1 MWSKTIREFCNSIKV
16 INACAATT
24 PGGGGQYALFNGSAE
39 EHCIREIIRHHL
51 AIVSGYVCDTRCWTL
66 ARRNSDRPGRSR

>member
-24 PGGGGQYALFNGSAE
+24 LGGGVNTLYSMVLQRN
-39 EHCIREIIRHHL
+39 
-51 AIVSGYVCDTRCWTL
+51 IVF
-66 ARRNSDRPGRSR
+66 AK